1 MGQRKIRRSRQRDR
15 ILHFL
20 RQADHHPTASEVYDD
35 LKSEF
40 PSLSLGN
47 VYRNLNILVEQRL
60 VDRIQSG
67 STFDRFESSKSP
79 HFHFVCTNCSRIID
93 VNPPATIH
101 KELDELVVR
110 QLGIEAMGHRVEYY
124 GVCPGCAG

>member
-1 MGQRKIRRSRQRDR
+1 
-15 ILHFL
+15 
-20 RQADHHPTASEVYDD
+20 
-35 LKSEF
+35 
-40 PSLSLGN
+40 
-47 VYRNLNILVEQRL
+47 
-60 VDRIQSG
+60 
-67 STFDRFESSKSP
+67 
-79 HFHFVCTNCSRIID
+79 VCTNCSRIID